1 MATFVGNDSNNLWLI
16 IQPGP
21 VTIDGKGGTDTIDLG
36 ISLRDSYDIY
46 RTADGAVHVDSISG
60 ASGSGALLTATLFN
74 IELLTFDSRRVTLDL
89 RTLFGDITPPT
100 VLITDDSPGT
110 AIGPVTYTLAFS
122 EAVSGLTAE
131 ALAVTGGKVVSV
143 SGSGATWAVV
153 VVPTSGAN
161 GSLSFTLKSAAVV
174 DVANNANAEASAA
187 AQPFDTLAPT
197 WLSGNP
203 AAGAL
208 GVALNSALTLSFSE
222 AVQRGSG
229 SITLR
234 DAAGNVRESFDAA
247 TSTRLSL
254 AGNQLTIDP
263 TLDLAPGTT
272 YSVAFAAGSL
282 RDLAGNSYS
291 GLGLTPYSFTSAAAV
306 PAPTPTTTLV
316 GTAGNDAFAPA
327 ASITRVEGLG
337 GVDTVALASAGAT
350 FKTASSAGVFKLTAL
365 DGSRSL
371 DLSQVERLVFTNG
384 QLAIDLD
391 GSAGVVAKI
400 LGAVFGAASV
410 RNAEYVGIGLKLLDG
425 GTSYA
430 SLMQLALD
438 ARLGAAA
445 SHVAVVDLLYSNV
458 VGAPPSPA
466 EAALYVALL
475 DNRSYTPATLGV
487 LAADT
492 DLNKINIDLVGLA
505 QVGLPY
511 VLG

>member
-1 MATFVGNDSNNLWLI
+1 MATFIGTDSNNLWLI
-16 IQPGP
+16 TQPGT

-36 ISLRDSYDIY
+36 ISLRDSYEIY

-60 ASGSGALLTATLFN
+60 ASGAGALLKATLFN
-74 IELLTFDSRRVTLDL
+74 IELLQFDSRRVTLDL
-89 RTLFGDITPPT
+89 RTLFGDTTPPT

-122 EAVSGLTAE
+122 EAVNGLTAE
-131 ALAVTGGKVVSV
+131 ALAVTGGKVIAV
-143 SGSGATWAVV
+143 SGGGATWAAV

-161 GSLSFTLKSAAVV
+161 GSISFMLKSAGVV

-247 TSTRLSL
+247 VSTRLSL

-282 RDLAGNSYS
+282 RDLAGNSFA
-291 GLGLTPYSFTSAAAV
+291 GLGFTPYSFTSAPAV
-306 PAPTPTTTLV
+306 PAPTPTTLV

-350 FKTASSAGVFKLTAL
+350 FRTASSAGVFKLTAL

-371 DLSQVERLVFTNG
+371 DLSQVERLAFTNG

-391 GSAGVVAKI
+391 GSAGVVAKVI
-400 LGAVFGAASV
+400 GAVFGAVSV

-430 SLMQLALD
+430 GLMQLALD

-445 SHVAVVDLLYSNV
+445 SHVAVVDLLYGNV

-466 EAALYVALL
+466 EQALYVALL